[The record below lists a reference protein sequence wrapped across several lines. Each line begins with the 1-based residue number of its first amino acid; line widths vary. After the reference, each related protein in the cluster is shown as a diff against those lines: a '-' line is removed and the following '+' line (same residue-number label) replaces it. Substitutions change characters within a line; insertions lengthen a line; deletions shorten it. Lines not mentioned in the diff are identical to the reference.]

1 MQISDSILE
10 LSASDLSQFLSC
22 RHLTALNLAVAL
34 GQRAA
39 PTWID
44 PVLVV
49 LQQRRLEHERA
60 YVDTLRAEGVTVADL
75 SMEEADDAVPA
86 SLNAMRTGVDI
97 IIQPA
102 LRNGR
107 WFGRPDVLRRTEIP
121 STVLGRMKS
130 STRSLPS
137 ETTRSGSR
145 ARMGKSV
152 RDDGALLPSFPWG
165 PDQRAPFSLQRYIFG
180 HKIGC

>member
-75 SMEEADDAVPA
+75 SMKEADDAVPA

-121 STVLGRMKS
+121 STLGPWSYEVLDTKLAIGDHAQWIQGTDGQIRSRRRCS
-130 STRSLPS
+130 SPFFPLGARSTGPFFF
-137 ETTRSGSR
+137 
-145 ARMGKSV
+145 A
-152 RDDGALLPSFPWG
+152 ALHFWT
-165 PDQRAPFSLQRYIFG
+165 
-180 HKIGC
+180 

>member
-1 MQISDSILE
+1 MPSPLLSTRCGQVLISSFNQ
-10 LSASDLSQFLSC
+10 LSA
-22 RHLTALNLAVAL
+22 
-34 GQRAA
+34 
-39 PTWID
+39 
-44 PVLVV
+44 
-49 LQQRRLEHERA
+49 
-60 YVDTLRAEGVTVADL
+60 TVAGL
-75 SMEEADDAVPA
+75 EGPTYCA
-86 SLNAMRTGVDI
+86 
-97 IIQPA
+97 A
-102 LRNGR
+102 LR
-107 WFGRPDVLRRTEIP
+107 FQAHL
-121 STVLGRMKS
+121 VLGRMKS